1 MALEKT
7 KVESGFYYQEPGN
20 FSTKNVIEDFMKTEY
35 QEGLRNEFN
44 MMDALINR
52 LAKDTISGKK
62 KYKSFALGV
71 ADNVR
76 AVGQSFDRYELGF
89 DTFYNKGVETVEA
102 EFDTT
107 KLMAT
112 FAITDE
118 AILKGTGDGSLL
130 DVLKDS
136 LDRMEISLKHTMNRF
151 TYGAPDGKIGAV
163 KNVVSGGNAVAGEYF
178 EQVSITPVATKPSD
192 PRGAEHNE
200 FYGAAGPVV
209 VKFKMK
215 NSHSLL
221 PGMGIM
227 VELKSVSS
235 ATESDVTTNT
245 GYNVRL
251 VGRIWQKDNS
261 AIHDE
266 SVIMFV
272 DKVLVASG
280 TSTGSNAIS
289 ASYSDNNGG
298 TSYLSTLFTASTGV
312 LATFKT
318 NATVDGASV
327 SAIVYSRQLDDA
339 GAVNAEYHG
348 LEAILNPTGDARY
361 EKIFGVDRSIYS
373 SLKNTVV
380 DLNHNSYLTEETLR
394 DMSDHLALT
403 SPDGTSINLVCSNHR
418 IISTVEKAMMQFKE
432 TFYTQNSSGYQLGR
446 PDIKFDNFVLVKD
459 KYARDENVY
468 MLDQTKIGEL
478 VRRDFTWI
486 TSGEVNSVLQRRP
499 GTELYE
505 GIMNKYAD
513 MYIDAWRCHGIITNV
528 KVPAVG
534 AAVTQ
539 YSYPV
544 KVVNSA
550 TEPVPTDEV

>member
-1 MALEKT
+1 MAIEQ
-7 KVESGFYYQEPGN
+7 KVDSGFYYSEPGN

-52 LAKDTISGKK
+52 LSKDTISGKK

-71 ADNVR
+71 NDNVR
-76 AVGQSFDRYELGF
+76 AVGNSYDRYELGF

-136 LDRMEISLKHTMNRF
+136 LDRMEISLKHTMNRY
-151 TYGAPDGKIGAV
+151 TYGAPDGKIGEV
-163 KNVVSGGNAVAGEYF
+163 TKLTVVTVNKEAEG
-178 EQVSITPVATKPSD
+178 TKPSD
-192 PRGAEHNE
+192 PRGEEHNK
-200 FYGAAGPVV
+200 FYSSAPTV
-209 VKFKMK
+209 VKFRMT

-227 VELKSVSS
+227 IQ
-235 ATESDVTTNT
+235 DGTTKR
-245 GYNVRL
+245 YI
-251 VGRIWQKDNS
+251 GRIWQKDNS
-261 AIHDE
+261 NIHDE
-266 SVIMFV
+266 VVVMFV
-272 DKVLVASG
+272 DKVLKSTDNGKNWVIDGEALSG
-280 TSTGSNAIS
+280 NITVTG
-289 ASYSDNNGG
+289 
-298 TSYLSTLFTASTGV
+298 T
-312 LATFKT
+312 
-318 NATVDGASV
+318 
-327 SAIVYSRQLDDA
+327 VYSRQLEDA
-339 GAVNAEYHG
+339 RETTADEYHG
-348 LEAILNPTGDARY
+348 LEAILNPKNDPRY
-361 EKIFGVDRSIYS
+361 NKIFGVDRDIYS
-373 SLKNTVV
+373 SLKNTVM
-380 DLNHNSYLTEETLR
+380 NMNNEFLTEETLR

-403 SPDGTSINLVCSNHR
+403 SPEGTGINLVCSTHR
-418 IISTVEKAMMQFKE
+418 IISQVEKSLMQFKE
-432 TFYTQNSSGYQLGR
+432 TIYTQNSNGYQLGR

-459 KYARDENVY
+459 KYARDNNVY

-513 MYIDAWRCHGIITNV
+513 MYIDAWRCHGIITNCKTVEAGKPVNVYPYIV
-528 KVPAVG
+528 KDMPDV
-534 AAVTQ
+534 
-539 YSYPV
+539 
-544 KVVNSA
+544 
-550 TEPVPTDEV
+550 

>member
-1 MALEKT
+1 MADELVTINKPVNT
-7 KVESGFYYQEPGN
+7 GFYFEQPGN

-52 LAKDTISGKK
+52 LSKDTISGKK

-71 ADNVR
+71 NDNVR
-76 AVGQSFDRYELGF
+76 AVGKNYDRYELGF

-136 LDRMEISLKHTMNRF
+136 LDRMEISLKHTMNRY
-151 TYGAPDGKIGAV
+151 TYGAPDGKIGEVDKTYGIKKFTVDKKSAD
-163 KNVVSGGNAVAGEYF
+163 A
-178 EQVSITPVATKPSD
+178 KPEEV
-192 PRGAEHNE
+192 RGAAHNY
-200 FYGAAGPVV
+200 FYTDKVNV
-209 VKFKMK
+209 IEFKMA

-227 VELKSVSS
+227 IEDGTKR
-235 ATESDVTTNT
+235 
-245 GYNVRL
+245 Y

-261 AIHDE
+261 TIHDE
-266 SVIMFV
+266 KVIMFV
-272 DKVLVASG
+272 DK
-280 TSTGSNAIS
+280 
-289 ASYSDNNGG
+289 
-298 TSYLSTLFTASTGV
+298 YLENKQPVTDLPESI
-312 LATFKT
+312 
-318 NATVDGASV
+318 TVGDAV
-327 SAIVYSRQLDDA
+327 VYSRQLDDA
-339 GAVNAEYHG
+339 GDVNAEYHG
-348 LEAILNPTGDARY
+348 LEAILNPKDL
-361 EKIFGVDRSIYS
+361 EKYNTIFGVNRNVYT
-373 SLKNTVV
+373 SLKNTRV
-380 DLNHNSYLTEETLR
+380 DLGGESFLTEETLR

-403 SPDGTSINLVCSNHR
+403 SPEGTSINLVCSNHR
-418 IISTVEKAMMQFKE
+418 IISQVEKSLMQFKE
-432 TFYTQNSSGYQLGR
+432 AIYTQNSNGYQLGR

-459 KYARDENVY
+459 KYARDNNVY

-513 MYIDAWRCHGIITNV
+513 MYIDAWRCHGIITNC
-528 KVPAVG
+528 
-534 AAVTQ
+534 
-539 YSYPV
+539 
-544 KVVNSA
+544 KVVEA
-550 TEPVPTDEV
+550 GKPVNVYPTSVQSV

>member
-1 MALEKT
+1 MALETT
-7 KVESGFYYQEPGN
+7 KVDSGFFYQEPGN

-52 LAKDTISGKK
+52 LPKDTISGKK

-76 AVGQSFDRYELGF
+76 TVGNSFDRYELGF

-130 DVLKDS
+130 DILKDS
-136 LDRMEISLKHTMNRF
+136 LDRMELSLKHTMNRF
-151 TYGAPDGKIGAV
+151 TYGAPDGIIGKVTSA
-163 KNVVSGGNAVAGEYF
+163 KLEYVSLEAKAD
-178 EQVSITPVATKPSD
+178 KPSD
-192 PRGAEHNE
+192 PRGAEHNI
-200 FYGAAGPVV
+200 FYGTTAPTVL
-209 VKFKMK
+209 KFKMK

-227 VELKSVSS
+227 IEDVG
-235 ATESDVTTNT
+235 TEVTR
-245 GYNVRL
+245 YI
-251 VGRIWQKDNS
+251 GRIWQKDNS

-266 SVIMFV
+266 TVVMFV
-272 DKVLVASG
+272 DKVLA
-280 TSTGSNAIS
+280 GSEGN
-289 ASYSDNNGG
+289 
-298 TSYLSTLFTASTGV
+298 LTATDKPIADV
-312 LATFKT
+312 TITAAT
-318 NATVDGASV
+318 
-327 SAIVYSRQLDDA
+327 VYSRQLDDA
-339 GAVNAEYHG
+339 GSINAEYHG
-348 LEAILNPTGDARY
+348 LEAILNSTGKY
-361 EKIFGVDRSIYS
+361 SKIFGVDRNIYS
-373 SLKNTVV
+373 SLKNTIV
-380 DLNHNSYLTEETLR
+380 DLEGTKFLTEETLR

-403 SPDGTSINLVCSNHR
+403 SPDGTSVNLVCSTHR
-418 IISTVEKAMMQFKE
+418 IISQVEKSLMQFKE
-432 TFYTQNSSGYQLGR
+432 AIYTQNSNGYQLGR
-446 PDIKFDNFVLVKD
+446 PDIKFDNFVMVKD
-459 KYARDENVY
+459 KYSRDENVY

-513 MYIDAWRCHGIITNV
+513 MYIDAWRCHGLIKNC
-528 KVPAVG
+528 
-534 AAVTQ
+534 
-539 YSYPV
+539 
-544 KVVNSA
+544 KVVDPG
-550 TEPVPTDEV
+550 TPVNVYPTAVQSV

>member
-1 MALEKT
+1 MLDNS
-7 KVESGFYYQEPGN
+7 KVQSGFYYQEPGN
-20 FSTKNVIEDFMKTEY
+20 FSTKNIIEDFMKTEY

-52 LAKDTISGKK
+52 LSKDTISGKK

-76 AVGQSFDRYELGF
+76 AVGNSYDRYELGF

-151 TYGAPDGKIGAV
+151 TYGAPDGKIGKV
-163 KNVVSGGNAVAGEYF
+163 NGNLTF
-178 EQVSITPVATKPSD
+178 VSITAKDNKPTD
-192 PRGAEHNE
+192 PRGAEHNA
-200 FYGAAGPVV
+200 FYGSAPCV

-227 VELKSVSS
+227 IQEG
-235 ATESDVTTNT
+235 TTK
-245 GYNVRL
+245 RF

-261 AIHDE
+261 VIHDE
-266 SVIMFV
+266 VVIMFV
-272 DKVLVASG
+272 DKAL
-280 TSTGSNAIS
+280 TST
-289 ASYSDNNGG
+289 DG
-298 TSYLSTLFTASTGV
+298 TTWTTASLPAADVT
-312 LATFKT
+312 LT
-318 NATVDGASV
+318 NATVF
-327 SAIVYSRQLDDA
+327 SRQLDDA
-339 GAVNAEYHG
+339 GAINAEYHG
-348 LEAILNPTGDARY
+348 LEAILNPTNDSRY
-361 EKIFGVDRSIYS
+361 NKIFGVDRDIYS

-380 DLNHNSYLTEETLR
+380 DLGGTSFLTEETLR

-418 IISTVEKAMMQFKE
+418 IISQVEKSLMQFKE
-432 TFYTQNSSGYQLGR
+432 AIYTQNSNGYQLGR

-513 MYIDAWRCHGIITNV
+513 MYIDAWRCHGIITNCKMV
-528 KVPAVG
+528 EAGTPVSYYPKQVQVIDGAVET
-534 AAVTQ
+534 V
-539 YSYPV
+539 
-544 KVVNSA
+544 
-550 TEPVPTDEV
+550 

>member
-1 MALEKT
+1 MLENE
-7 KVESGFYYQEPGN
+7 KVNSGFYYQEPGN

-52 LAKDTISGKK
+52 LSKDTISGKK

-76 AVGQSFDRYELGF
+76 AVGNSYDRYELGF

-136 LDRMEISLKHTMNRF
+136 LDRMEVSLKHTMNRY
-151 TYGAPDGKIGAV
+151 TYGAPDGKIGKVVGNLTYVALTAV
-163 KNVVSGGNAVAGEYF
+163 DKEN
-178 EQVSITPVATKPSD
+178 KPAEV
-192 PRGAEHNE
+192 RGAEHNE
-200 FYGAAGPVV
+200 FYGSAPSV

-227 VELKSVSS
+227 IQDGTK
-235 ATESDVTTNT
+235 AR
-245 GYNVRL
+245 Y

-261 AIHDE
+261 KIHDE
-266 SVIMFV
+266 VVVMFV
-272 DKVLVASG
+272 DKVL
-280 TSTGSNAIS
+280 TSTDGKTWNPGTVPS
-289 ASYSDNNGG
+289 ADV
-298 TSYLSTLFTASTGV
+298 TLTD
-312 LATFKT
+312 AT
-318 NATVDGASV
+318 
-327 SAIVYSRQLDDA
+327 VYSRQLDDA
-339 GAVNAEYHG
+339 GAINAEYHG
-348 LEAILNPTGDARY
+348 LEAILNPTNDARY
-361 EKIFGVDRSIYS
+361 NKIFGVDRNIYS

-380 DLNHNSYLTEETLR
+380 DLEGTKFLTEETLR

-418 IISTVEKAMMQFKE
+418 IISQVEKSLMQFKE
-432 TFYTQNSSGYQLGR
+432 AIYTQNSGGYQLGR

-468 MLDQTKIGEL
+468 MLDQTKVGEL

-513 MYIDAWRCHGIITNV
+513 MYIDAWRCHGIITNCKMV
-528 KVPAVG
+528 NAGEPVN
-534 AAVTQ
+534 
-539 YSYPV
+539 YYPV
-544 KVVNSA
+544 A
-550 TEPVPTDEV
+550 TTTV

>member
-1 MALEKT
+1 MGVRDTETTA
-7 KVESGFYYQEPGN
+7 FHMQEPGN

-52 LAKDTISGKK
+52 LPKDTITGKK

-76 AVGQSFDRYELGF
+76 AVGNSYDRYELGF
-89 DTFYNKGVETVEA
+89 ESFYNKGVETVEA

-136 LDRMEISLKHTMNRF
+136 LDRMEVSLKHTMNRF
-151 TYGAPDGKIGAV
+151 TYGAPNGKIGTITSASLEYV
-163 KNVVSGGNAVAGEYF
+163 DLNADEDNLGRV
-178 EQVSITPVATKPSD
+178 TTKPSD
-192 PRGAEHNE
+192 PRGKEHNL
-200 FYGAAGPVV
+200 FYGETQPCIVR
-209 VKFKMK
+209 FKMK

-227 VELKSVSS
+227 IE
-235 ATESDVTTNT
+235 DGNNR
-245 GYNVRL
+245 Y

-266 SVIMFV
+266 VVVMFI
-272 DKVLVASG
+272 DKHLTKSG
-280 TSTGSNAIS
+280 SQWTAQTSLPTTDIQVNA
-289 ASYSDNNGG
+289 N
-298 TSYLSTLFTASTGV
+298 V
-312 LATFKT
+312 
-318 NATVDGASV
+318 ATVF
-327 SAIVYSRQLDDA
+327 SRQLDDT
-339 GAVNAEYHG
+339 GRINNEYTG
-348 LEAILNPTGDARY
+348 LEAILNPTEY
-361 EKIFGVDRSIYS
+361 PVIFGVNRNIYT
-373 SLKNTVV
+373 SLKNTEV
-380 DLNHNSYLTEETLR
+380 DLEGDQYLSEEVLR
-394 DMSDHLALT
+394 DVSDHMSLT
-403 SPDGTSINLVCSNHR
+403 SPDGTAVNLVCSNHR
-418 IISTVEKAMMQFKE
+418 IISQVEKSLMQFKE
-432 TFYTQNSSGYQLGR
+432 AIYTQNSNGYQLGR

-468 MLDQTKIGEL
+468 MLDQGKIGEL

-513 MYIDAWRCHGIITNV
+513 MYIDAWRCHGIIKRCKVSAPGTAI
-528 KVPAVG
+528 KVPEYARE
-534 AAVTQ
+534 
-539 YSYPV
+539 V
-544 KVVNSA
+544 KVVNTVTTKA
-550 TEPVPTDEV
+550 DTDTQSL

>member
-1 MALEKT
+1 MLENE
-7 KVESGFYYQEPGN
+7 KVTSGFYYQEPGN

-52 LAKDTISGKK
+52 LSKDTISGKK

-71 ADNVR
+71 NDNVR
-76 AVGQSFDRYELGF
+76 AVGNSYDRYELGF

-136 LDRMEISLKHTMNRF
+136 LDRMEVSLKHTMNRY
-151 TYGAPDGKIGAV
+151 TYGAPDGIIGKVEGNFTYVNLNADTANPGLKAADV
-163 KNVVSGGNAVAGEYF
+163 KPTEV
-178 EQVSITPVATKPSD
+178 
-192 PRGAEHNE
+192 RGAEHNY
-200 FYGAAGPVV
+200 FYGASQPCIVR
-209 VKFKMK
+209 FKMK

-227 VELKSVSS
+227 IQDGTK
-235 ATESDVTTNT
+235 TR
-245 GYNVRL
+245 Y

-261 AIHDE
+261 VIHDE
-266 SVIMFV
+266 VVVMFV
-272 DKVLVASG
+272 DKVL
-280 TSTGSNAIS
+280 TSTDGKTWTAGELPT
-289 ASYSDNNGG
+289 ADV
-298 TSYLSTLFTASTGV
+298 TLTD
-312 LATFKT
+312 AT
-318 NATVDGASV
+318 
-327 SAIVYSRQLDDA
+327 VYSRQLDDSREA
-339 GAVNAEYHG
+339 PAAEYHG
-348 LEAILNPTGDARY
+348 LEAILNPTKY
-361 EKIFGVDRSIYS
+361 PVIFGVDRRIYT
-373 SLKNTVV
+373 SLKNTEV
-380 DLNHNSYLTEETLR
+380 DLNNSAYLNEETLR

-403 SPDGTSINLVCSNHR
+403 SPEGTGINLVCSNHR
-418 IISTVEKAMMQFKE
+418 IISTVEKSLMQFKE
-432 TFYTQNSSGYQLGR
+432 AIYTQNAGGYQLGR

-459 KYARDENVY
+459 KYARDNNVY

-513 MYIDAWRCHGIITNV
+513 MYIDAWRCHGIIRNV
-528 KVPAVG
+528 AVPAAG
-534 AAVTQ
+534 TI
-539 YSYPV
+539 V
-544 KVVNSA
+544 KYNSA
-550 TEPVPTDEV
+550 PEGVTTV

>member
-1 MALEKT
+1 MSELVKD
-7 KVESGFYYQEPGN
+7 KVNSGFYYSEPGN

-52 LAKDTISGKK
+52 LSKDTISGKK

-71 ADNVR
+71 NDNVR
-76 AVGQSFDRYELGF
+76 AVGNSFDRYELGF

-151 TYGAPDGKIGAV
+151 TYGAPDGIIGEVDKDYGIKKFTVDKKSAD
-163 KNVVSGGNAVAGEYF
+163 A
-178 EQVSITPVATKPSD
+178 KPEEV
-192 PRGAEHNE
+192 RGAAHNY
-200 FYGAAGPVV
+200 FYTDK
-209 VKFKMK
+209 VKVIEFKMK

-227 VELKSVSS
+227 IEDGTKR
-235 ATESDVTTNT
+235 
-245 GYNVRL
+245 Y

-261 AIHDE
+261 KIHDE
-266 SVIMFV
+266 KVIMFV
-272 DKVLVASG
+272 DK
-280 TSTGSNAIS
+280 
-289 ASYSDNNGG
+289 
-298 TSYLSTLFTASTGV
+298 YLENKQPVEELPETITV
-312 LATFKT
+312 T
-318 NATVDGASV
+318 N
-327 SAIVYSRQLDDA
+327 AIVYSRQLDDA
-339 GAVNAEYHG
+339 GDVNAEYHG
-348 LEAILNPTGDARY
+348 LEAILNPTNNPDY
-361 EKIFGVDRSIYS
+361 NNIFGVNRNVYT

-380 DLNHNSYLTEETLR
+380 DLDHNNFLTEETLR

-418 IISTVEKAMMQFKE
+418 IISQVEKSLMQFKE
-432 TFYTQNSSGYQLGR
+432 AIYTQNSGGYQLGR

-459 KYARDENVY
+459 KYARNENVY

-513 MYIDAWRCHGIITNV
+513 MYIDAWRCHGIITNC
-528 KVPAVG
+528 
-534 AAVTQ
+534 
-539 YSYPV
+539 
-544 KVVNSA
+544 KVVEAGKPVSYYPTA
-550 TEPVPTDEV
+550 TTTV

>member
-1 MALEKT
+1 MALETT
-7 KVESGFYYQEPGN
+7 KVESGFFYQEPGN

-52 LAKDTISGKK
+52 LPKDTISGKK

-76 AVGQSFDRYELGF
+76 TVGNSFDRYELGF

-136 LDRMEISLKHTMNRF
+136 LDRMELSLKHTMNRF
-151 TYGAPDGKIGAV
+151 TYGAPDGIIGKVTSA
-163 KNVVSGGNAVAGEYF
+163 KLEYVSLETKAD
-178 EQVSITPVATKPSD
+178 KPSD
-192 PRGAEHNE
+192 PRGAEHNI
-200 FYGAAGPVV
+200 FYGTTAPTVL
-209 VKFKMK
+209 KFKMK

-227 VELKSVSS
+227 IE
-235 ATESDVTTNT
+235 DVGTKVTR
-245 GYNVRL
+245 YI
-251 VGRIWQKDNS
+251 GRIWQKDNS

-266 SVIMFV
+266 TVVMFV
-272 DKVLVASG
+272 DKVLTG
-280 TSTGSNAIS
+280 TTGNLA
-289 ASYSDNNGG
+289 ATDKP
-298 TSYLSTLFTASTGV
+298 TADVTITA
-312 LATFKT
+312 AT
-318 NATVDGASV
+318 
-327 SAIVYSRQLDDA
+327 VYSRQLDDA
-339 GAVNAEYHG
+339 GSINAEYHG
-348 LEAILNPTGDARY
+348 LEAILNSTGKY
-361 EKIFGVDRSIYS
+361 SKIFGVDRDIYS
-373 SLKNTVV
+373 SLKNTIV
-380 DLNHNSYLTEETLR
+380 DLEGTKFLTEETLR

-403 SPDGTSINLVCSNHR
+403 SPDGTSVNLVCSTHR
-418 IISTVEKAMMQFKE
+418 IISQVEKSLMQFKE
-432 TFYTQNSSGYQLGR
+432 AIYTQNSNGYQLGR
-446 PDIKFDNFVLVKD
+446 PDIKFDNFVMVKD
-459 KYARDENVY
+459 KYSRDENVY

-513 MYIDAWRCHGIITNV
+513 MYIDAWRCHGLIKNC
-528 KVPAVG
+528 
-534 AAVTQ
+534 
-539 YSYPV
+539 
-544 KVVNSA
+544 KVVDPG
-550 TEPVPTDEV
+550 TPVNVYPTAVQSV

>member
-1 MALEKT
+1 MAEIK
-7 KVESGFYYQEPGN
+7 KPVETGFYFEQPGN

-52 LAKDTISGKK
+52 LSKDTISGKK

-71 ADNVR
+71 NDNVR
-76 AVGQSFDRYELGF
+76 AVGQNYDRYELGF

-136 LDRMEISLKHTMNRF
+136 LDRMEVSLKHTMNRY
-151 TYGAPDGKIGAV
+151 TYGAPDGIIGKV
-163 KNVVSGGNAVAGEYF
+163 EGNFTYVNLNADSENPGLKA
-178 EQVSITPVATKPSD
+178 ATAKPTEV
-192 PRGAEHNE
+192 RGAEHNY
-200 FYGAAGPVV
+200 FYGASQPCI

-227 VELKSVSS
+227 IQ
-235 ATESDVTTNT
+235 DGTTKR
-245 GYNVRL
+245 Y

-266 SVIMFV
+266 VVVMFI
-272 DKVLVASG
+272 DKVL
-280 TSTGSNAIS
+280 TSEDGKTWTAGSIPTADI
-289 ASYSDNNGG
+289 
-298 TSYLSTLFTASTGV
+298 TLTD
-312 LATFKT
+312 AT
-318 NATVDGASV
+318 
-327 SAIVYSRQLDDA
+327 VYSRQLDDA
-339 GAVNAEYHG
+339 GAINAEYHG
-348 LEAILNPTGDARY
+348 LEAILNPTKY
-361 EKIFGVDRSIYS
+361 PVIFGVDRRIYT
-373 SLKNTVV
+373 SLKNTEV
-380 DLNHNSYLTEETLR
+380 DLDNKYYLNEETLR

-403 SPDGTSINLVCSNHR
+403 SPEGTGINLVCSNHR
-418 IISTVEKAMMQFKE
+418 VISAVEKSLMQFKQAI
-432 TFYTQNSSGYQLGR
+432 YTENSNGYQLGR
-446 PDIKFDNFVLVKD
+446 PDIKFDNFVMVKD
-459 KYARDENVY
+459 KYARDNNVY

-513 MYIDAWRCHGIITNV
+513 MYIDAWRCHGIIRN
-528 KVPAVG
+528 
-534 AAVTQ
+534 AAVPGANTIITPH
-539 YSYPV
+539 YAAPTEGD
-544 KVVNSA
+544 A
-550 TEPVPTDEV
+550 TPASV

>member
-1 MALEKT
+1 MALET
-7 KVESGFYYQEPGN
+7 NKVNSGFYAQEPGN

-52 LAKDTISGKK
+52 LPKDTITGKK

-102 EFDTT
+102 QFDTT

-118 AILKGTGDGSLL
+118 AILKGTGDGSLM

-151 TYGAPDGKIGAV
+151 TYGAPDGKIGA
-163 KNVVSGGNAVAGEYF
+163 
-178 EQVSITPVATKPSD
+178 ITSAKLALLPLTAQKDKPSD
-192 PRGAEHNE
+192 PRGAEHNV
-200 FYGAAGPVV
+200 FYGATAPVAV
-209 VKFKMK
+209 TFKMK

-227 VELKSVSS
+227 IVDTAADK
-235 ATESDVTTNT
+235 VTR
-245 GYNVRL
+245 Y
-251 VGRIWQKDNS
+251 VGTIWQKDNS
-261 AIHDE
+261 RIHDE
-266 SVIMFV
+266 SIVMFV
-272 DKVLVASG
+272 DKVY
-280 TSTGSNAIS
+280 T
-289 ASYSDNNGG
+289 
-298 TSYLSTLFTASTGV
+298 
-312 LATFKT
+312 
-318 NATVDGASV
+318 ATVTEGKVGSYTAADKPAADV
-327 SAIVYSRQLDDA
+327 TVTSAMVYSRQLDDT
-339 GAVNAEYHG
+339 GAINAEYHG
-348 LEAILNPTGDARY
+348 LEAILNPNNDARY
-361 EKIFGVDRSIYS
+361 NEIFGVDRSIYS

-380 DLNHNSYLTEETLR
+380 DLEGRSYLTEETLR

-403 SPDGTSINLVCSNHR
+403 SPDGTSVNLVCSTHR

-499 GTELYE
+499 GTEMYE

-513 MYIDAWRCHGIITNV
+513 MYIDAWRCHGVITNV
-528 KVPAVG
+528 KIPEVG
-534 AAVTQ
+534 APVTQ
-539 YSYPV
+539 YSRPV
-544 KVVNSA
+544 EITNTVTTVEKA
-550 TEPVPTDEV
+550 

>member
-1 MALEKT
+1 MALENE
-7 KVESGFYYQEPGN
+7 KVQSGFYTQPEGN
-20 FSTKNVIEDFMKTEY
+20 FSTKNVIEDFMKTDY

-52 LAKDTISGKK
+52 LPKDTITGKK

-76 AVGQSFDRYELGF
+76 AVGQSYDRYELGF

-102 EFDTT
+102 AFDTT

-151 TYGAPDGKIGAV
+151 TYGAPDGKIGNITDATGTV
-163 KNVVSGGNAVAGEYF
+163 GENAAL
-178 EQVSITPVATKPSD
+178 TKVDLSEVTGTKEAKPED
-192 PRGAEHNE
+192 PRGAQHNI
-200 FYGAAGPVV
+200 FYGNAPVAY
-209 VKFKMK
+209 KFRMK

-227 VELKSVSS
+227 IQDGT
-235 ATESDVTTNT
+235 AAR
-245 GYNVRL
+245 Y

-261 AIHDE
+261 NIHDE
-266 SVIMFV
+266 VVIMFIE
-272 DKVLVASG
+272 KAYS
-280 TSTGSNAIS
+280 STDGKTWTGANLP
-289 ASYSDNNGG
+289 SDETITVG
-298 TSYLSTLFTASTGV
+298 AD
-312 LATFKT
+312 
-318 NATVDGASV
+318 ATVF
-327 SAIVYSRQLDDA
+327 SRQLDDT
-339 GAVNAEYHG
+339 GAINAEYHG
-348 LEAILNPTGDARY
+348 LEAILNPTNNTEY
-361 EKIFGVDRSIYS
+361 NKIFGINRNVYS
-373 SLKNTVV
+373 SLKNTVM
-380 DLNHNSYLTEETLR
+380 DLEHKEFLTEEILR

-403 SPDGTSINLVCSNHR
+403 SPDGTAINLVCSNHR
-418 IISTVEKAMMQFKE
+418 IISAVEKALMQFKE
-432 TFYTQNSSGYQLGR
+432 AIYTQNSGGYQLGR

-468 MLDQTKIGEL
+468 MLDQGKIGEL

-528 KVPAVG
+528 KVPGVG
-534 AAVTQ
+534 KTVTQ
-539 YSYPV
+539 YARPV
-544 KVVNSA
+544 RVLDET
-550 TEPVPTDEV
+550 TETI

>member
-1 MALEKT
+1 MLENK
-7 KVESGFYYQEPGN
+7 KVESGFYYSEPGN

-52 LAKDTISGKK
+52 LSKDTISGKK

-71 ADNVR
+71 NDNVR
-76 AVGQSFDRYELGF
+76 AVGNSYDRYELGF

-136 LDRMEISLKHTMNRF
+136 LDRMEVSLKHTMNRY
-151 TYGAPDGKIGAV
+151 TYGAPDGIIGKVEGNFTYVNLNADTANPGLKAADV
-163 KNVVSGGNAVAGEYF
+163 KPTEV
-178 EQVSITPVATKPSD
+178 
-192 PRGAEHNE
+192 RGAEHNY
-200 FYGAAGPVV
+200 FYGASQPCIVR
-209 VKFKMK
+209 FKMK

-227 VELKSVSS
+227 IQDGTK
-235 ATESDVTTNT
+235 TR
-245 GYNVRL
+245 Y

-261 AIHDE
+261 VIHDE
-266 SVIMFV
+266 VVVMFV
-272 DKVLVASG
+272 DKVL
-280 TSTGSNAIS
+280 TSTDGKTWTAGELPT
-289 ASYSDNNGG
+289 ADV
-298 TSYLSTLFTASTGV
+298 TLTD
-312 LATFKT
+312 AT
-318 NATVDGASV
+318 
-327 SAIVYSRQLDDA
+327 VYSRQLDDSREA
-339 GAVNAEYHG
+339 PAAEYHG
-348 LEAILNPTGDARY
+348 LEAILNPTKY
-361 EKIFGVDRSIYS
+361 PVIFGVDRRIYT
-373 SLKNTVV
+373 SLKNTEV
-380 DLNHNSYLTEETLR
+380 DLNNSAYLNEETLR

-403 SPDGTSINLVCSNHR
+403 SPEGTGINLVCSNHR
-418 IISTVEKAMMQFKE
+418 IISTVEKSLMQFKE
-432 TFYTQNSSGYQLGR
+432 AIYTQNAGGYQLGR

-459 KYARDENVY
+459 KYARDNNVY

-513 MYIDAWRCHGIITNV
+513 MYIDAWRCHGIIRNV
-528 KVPAVG
+528 AVPAAG
-534 AAVTQ
+534 TI
-539 YSYPV
+539 V
-544 KVVNSA
+544 KYNSA
-550 TEPVPTDEV
+550 PEGVTTV

>member
-1 MALEKT
+1 MAIEKNVST
-7 KVESGFYYQEPGN
+7 GFFYEQPGN

-52 LAKDTISGKK
+52 LSKDTISGKK

-76 AVGQSFDRYELGF
+76 AVGNSYDRYELGF

-151 TYGAPDGKIGAV
+151 TYGAPDGKIGKV
-163 KNVVSGGNAVAGEYF
+163 DGDKTLTYVN
-178 EQVSITPVATKPSD
+178 ITPGTNKPSD
-192 PRGAEHNE
+192 PRGAEHNI
-200 FYGAAGPVV
+200 FYGSAPCV

-227 VELKSVSS
+227 IQEG
-235 ATESDVTTNT
+235 NT
-245 GYNVRL
+245 ARY

-261 AIHDE
+261 TIHNE
-266 SVIMFV
+266 TIIMFV
-272 DKVLVASG
+272 DKVL
-280 TSTGSNAIS
+280 TS
-289 ASYSDNNGG
+289 
-298 TSYLSTLFTASTGV
+298 
-312 LATFKT
+312 
-318 NATVDGASV
+318 VDGATWTV
-327 SAIVYSRQLDDA
+327 GTLPTGNVALTDATVFSRQLDDA
-339 GAVNAEYHG
+339 GAINAEYHG
-348 LEAILNPTGDARY
+348 LEAILNPTNDERY
-361 EKIFGVDRSIYS
+361 NTIFGVDRNIYS

-380 DLNHNSYLTEETLR
+380 DLNHEKFLTEETLR

-418 IISTVEKAMMQFKE
+418 IISQVEKSLMQFKE
-432 TFYTQNSSGYQLGR
+432 AIYTQNSGGYQLGR

-513 MYIDAWRCHGIITNV
+513 MYIDAWRCHGIITNCKMV
-528 KVPAVG
+528 ESGEPV
-534 AAVTQ
+534 
-539 YSYPV
+539 YYYPKQV
-544 KVVNSA
+544 EVVNSA
-550 TEPVPTDEV
+550 TQTV

>member
-1 MALEKT
+1 MADELVTINKPV
-7 KVESGFYYQEPGN
+7 KSGFYYEQPGN

-52 LAKDTISGKK
+52 LSKDTISGKK

-71 ADNVR
+71 NDNVR
-76 AVGQSFDRYELGF
+76 AVGNSYDRYELGF

-151 TYGAPDGKIGAV
+151 TYGAPDGKIGEV
-163 KNVVSGGNAVAGEYF
+163 TELNVVPVTTESG
-178 EQVSITPVATKPSD
+178 TKPSD
-192 PRGAEHNE
+192 PRGEEHNK
-200 FYGAAGPVV
+200 FYSSAPTV
-209 VKFKMK
+209 VKFRMT

-227 VELKSVSS
+227 IQ
-235 ATESDVTTNT
+235 DGTTKR
-245 GYNVRL
+245 Y

-261 AIHDE
+261 NIHDE
-266 SVIMFV
+266 VVVMFV
-272 DKVLVASG
+272 DKVLKSADNGKNWGIDSEALSG
-280 TSTGSNAIS
+280 KITVTG
-289 ASYSDNNGG
+289 
-298 TSYLSTLFTASTGV
+298 T
-312 LATFKT
+312 
-318 NATVDGASV
+318 
-327 SAIVYSRQLDDA
+327 VYSRQLEDSKETPA
-339 GAVNAEYHG
+339 AEYHG
-348 LEAILNPTGDARY
+348 LEAILNPKNDSKY
-361 EKIFGVDRSIYS
+361 NKIFGVDRDIYS
-373 SLKNTVV
+373 SLKNTVM
-380 DLNHNSYLTEETLR
+380 NMNNEFLTEETLR

-403 SPDGTSINLVCSNHR
+403 SPDGTSINLVCSTHR
-418 IISTVEKAMMQFKE
+418 IISQVEKSLMQFKE
-432 TFYTQNSSGYQLGR
+432 TIYTQNSNGYQLGR

-459 KYARDENVY
+459 KYARDNNVY

-513 MYIDAWRCHGIITNV
+513 MYIDAWRCHGIITNCKTVEAGKPVNVYPYIV
-528 KVPAVG
+528 KDMPDV
-534 AAVTQ
+534 
-539 YSYPV
+539 
-544 KVVNSA
+544 
-550 TEPVPTDEV
+550 

>member
-1 MALEKT
+1 MALENT
-7 KVESGFYYQEPGN
+7 KVTTGFYAQEPGN
-20 FSTKNVIEDFMKTEY
+20 FSTKNIIEDFMKTEY

-52 LAKDTISGKK
+52 LPKDTISGKK

-76 AVGQSFDRYELGF
+76 AVGNSYDRYELGF

-136 LDRMEISLKHTMNRF
+136 LDRMEIALKHTMNRY
-151 TYGAPDGKIGAV
+151 TYGAPDGKIGKV
-163 KNVVSGGNAVAGEYF
+163 NGNLEVVSLTGVTSE
-178 EQVSITPVATKPSD
+178 TKPSD
-192 PRGAEHNE
+192 PRGAEHNF
-200 FYGAAGPVV
+200 FYGDRVPTVY
-209 VKFKMK
+209 KFRMA

-227 VELKSVSS
+227 IQEGSTKR
-235 ATESDVTTNT
+235 
-245 GYNVRL
+245 Y

-261 AIHDE
+261 NIHDE
-266 SVIMFV
+266 VVIMFV
-272 DKVLVASG
+272 DKYLEYAS
-280 TSTGSNAIS
+280 S
-289 ASYSDNNGG
+289 AW
-298 TSYLSTLFTASTGV
+298 TAKTIPTTTQTL
-312 LATFKT
+312 T
-318 NATVDGASV
+318 NAV
-327 SAIVYSRQLDDA
+327 VYSRQLDDT
-339 GAVNAEYHG
+339 GAINAEYHG
-348 LEAILNPTGDARY
+348 LEAILNPENNSNY
-361 EKIFGVDRSIYS
+361 NKIFGVDRDVYS

-380 DLNHNSYLTEETLR
+380 NLNNESYLTEEILR

-403 SPDGTSINLVCSNHR
+403 SPDGTSISLVCANHR
-418 IISTVEKAMMQFKE
+418 IISAVEKSLMQFKE
-432 TFYTQNSSGYQLGR
+432 SIYTQNSSGYQLGR

-459 KYARDENVY
+459 KYARDANVY
-468 MLDQTKIGEL
+468 MLDQAKIGEL

-528 KVPAVG
+528 KTPGVG
-534 AAVTQ
+534 AIVSQ
-539 YSYPV
+539 YV
-544 KVVNSA
+544 KDVRVVEGKVETTTA
-550 TEPVPTDEV
+550 GE

>member
-1 MALEKT
+1 MLENE
-7 KVESGFYYQEPGN
+7 KVQSGFFYQEPGN

-52 LAKDTISGKK
+52 LSKDTISGKK

-71 ADNVR
+71 NDNVR
-76 AVGQSFDRYELGF
+76 AVGQNYDRYELGF

-136 LDRMEISLKHTMNRF
+136 LDRMEVSLKHTMNRY
-151 TYGAPDGKIGAV
+151 TYGAPDGIIGKV
-163 KNVVSGGNAVAGEYF
+163 EGNFTYVNLNADTENPGLKA
-178 EQVSITPVATKPSD
+178 ATAKPTEV
-192 PRGAEHNE
+192 RGAEHNY
-200 FYGAAGPVV
+200 FYGAAQPCI

-227 VELKSVSS
+227 IQ
-235 ATESDVTTNT
+235 DGTTKR
-245 GYNVRL
+245 Y

-266 SVIMFV
+266 VVVMFI
-272 DKVLVASG
+272 DKVL
-280 TSTGSNAIS
+280 TSTDGNTWTAGSVPT
-289 ASYSDNNGG
+289 SDV
-298 TSYLSTLFTASTGV
+298 TL
-312 LATFKT
+312 T
-318 NATVDGASV
+318 NAT
-327 SAIVYSRQLDDA
+327 VYSRQLDDA
-339 GAVNAEYHG
+339 GAINAEYHG
-348 LEAILNPTGDARY
+348 LEAILNPTKY
-361 EKIFGVDRSIYS
+361 PVIFGVDRRIYT
-373 SLKNTVV
+373 SLKNTEV
-380 DLNHNSYLTEETLR
+380 DLDNKAYLNEETLR

-403 SPDGTSINLVCSNHR
+403 SPEGTSINLVCSNHR
-418 IISTVEKAMMQFKE
+418 IISTVEKSLMQFKE
-432 TFYTQNSSGYQLGR
+432 AIYTQNSGGYQLGR

-459 KYARDENVY
+459 KYARDNNVY

-513 MYIDAWRCHGIITNV
+513 MYIDAWRCHGIIKNV
-528 KVPAVG
+528 AVPDPG
-534 AAVTQ
+534 HIIS
-539 YSYPV
+539 SYAL
-544 KVVNSA
+544 A
-550 TEPVPTDEV
+550 TKESEQSVATV

>member
-1 MALEKT
+1 MALNDKQVT
-7 KVESGFYYQEPGN
+7 TGFYVQPEGN

-35 QEGLRNEFN
+35 QEGLRNEFS

-52 LAKDTISGKK
+52 LPKDTITGKK

-76 AVGQSFDRYELGF
+76 AVGNSFDRYELGF

-151 TYGAPDGKIGAV
+151 TYGAPDGKIG
-163 KNVVSGGNAVAGEYF
+163 KVVGNLEYVTLGNDSF
-178 EQVSITPVATKPSD
+178 KSEKPTD
-192 PRGAEHNE
+192 PRGAEHNI
-200 FYGAAGPVV
+200 FYGNAQPCIVR
-209 VKFKMK
+209 FKMK

-227 VELKSVSS
+227 IQ
-235 ATESDVTTNT
+235 DGTTKR
-245 GYNVRL
+245 Y

-261 AIHDE
+261 TIHDE
-266 SVIMFV
+266 VVVMFI
-272 DKVLVASG
+272 DKVL
-280 TSTGSNAIS
+280 TFEGSNWTATALPTETITIS
-289 ASYSDNNGG
+289 D
-298 TSYLSTLFTASTGV
+298 
-312 LATFKT
+312 AT
-318 NATVDGASV
+318 
-327 SAIVYSRQLDDA
+327 VYSRQLDDA
-339 GAVNAEYHG
+339 GAINAEYHG
-348 LEAILNPTGDARY
+348 LEAILNPSNVAAYNR
-361 EKIFGVDRSIYS
+361 IFGVNREVYS

-380 DLNHNSYLTEETLR
+380 NLNGESYLTEEILR

-403 SPDGTSINLVCSNHR
+403 SPDGTAVNLVCANHR
-418 IISTVEKAMMQFKE
+418 IISSVEKALMQFKE
-432 TFYTQNSSGYQLGR
+432 TIYTQNSNGYQLGR

-468 MLDQTKIGEL
+468 MLDQGKIGEL

-528 KVPAVG
+528 KVPGVG
-534 AAVTQ
+534 ATVTQ
-539 YSYPV
+539 YV
-544 KVVNSA
+544 KSVKTVTEDA
-550 TEPVPTDEV
+550 TTSV

>member
-1 MALEKT
+1 MAEIK
-7 KVESGFYYQEPGN
+7 KPVETGFYFEQPGN

-52 LAKDTISGKK
+52 LSKDTISGKK

-71 ADNVR
+71 NDNVR
-76 AVGQSFDRYELGF
+76 AVGKNYDRYELGF

-136 LDRMEISLKHTMNRF
+136 LDRMEISLKHTMNRY
-151 TYGAPDGKIGAV
+151 TYGAPNGKIGEVDKAYGI
-163 KNVVSGGNAVAGEYF
+163 KKF
-178 EQVSITPVATKPSD
+178 TIDTKDASAKPEEV
-192 PRGAEHNE
+192 RGAAHNY
-200 FYGAAGPVV
+200 FYTDN
-209 VKFKMK
+209 VKVIEFKMA

-227 VELKSVSS
+227 IEDGTKR
-235 ATESDVTTNT
+235 
-245 GYNVRL
+245 Y

-261 AIHDE
+261 TIHDE
-266 SVIMFV
+266 KVIMFV
-272 DKVLVASG
+272 DKYLENKQPVDALPETIEVN
-280 TSTGSNAIS
+280 NA
-289 ASYSDNNGG
+289 
-298 TSYLSTLFTASTGV
+298 V
-312 LATFKT
+312 
-318 NATVDGASV
+318 
-327 SAIVYSRQLDDA
+327 VYSRQLDDA
-339 GAVNAEYHG
+339 GDVNAEYHG
-348 LEAILNPTGDARY
+348 LEAILNPKDDPNYDT
-361 EKIFGVDRSIYS
+361 IFGVNRKVYT
-373 SLKNTVV
+373 SLKNAKVN
-380 DLNHNSYLTEETLR
+380 LNGTEFLTEETLR

-403 SPDGTSINLVCSNHR
+403 SPEGTSINLVCSNHR
-418 IISTVEKAMMQFKE
+418 IISQVEKSLMQFKE
-432 TFYTQNSSGYQLGR
+432 TIYTQNSGGYQLGR

-459 KYARDENVY
+459 KYARDNNVY

-513 MYIDAWRCHGIITNV
+513 MYIDAWRCHGIITNC
-528 KVPAVG
+528 
-534 AAVTQ
+534 
-539 YSYPV
+539 
-544 KVVNSA
+544 KVVESGK
-550 TEPVPTDEV
+550 PVSVYPYVVKEMPEL

>member
-1 MALEKT
+1 MLDNT
-7 KVESGFYYQEPGN
+7 KVTTGFYAQPEGN

-52 LAKDTISGKK
+52 LPKDTITGKK

-76 AVGQSFDRYELGF
+76 AVGNSYDRYELGF

-136 LDRMEISLKHTMNRF
+136 LDRMEVSLKHTMNRF

-163 KNVVSGGNAVAGEYF
+163 VGNLEYVALGDGFKTHTKE
-178 EQVSITPVATKPSD
+178 TPTKPSD
-192 PRGAEHNE
+192 PRGAEHNI
-200 FYGAAGPVV
+200 FYGTAQPCI
-209 VKFKMK
+209 VKFRMK

-227 VELKSVSS
+227 IQTADKR
-235 ATESDVTTNT
+235 
-245 GYNVRL
+245 Y

-266 SVIMFV
+266 VVVAFI
-272 DKVLVASG
+272 DKALKFE
-280 TSTGSNAIS
+280 SNAWV
-289 ASYSDNNGG
+289 AD
-298 TSYLSTLFTASTGV
+298 TLPTGDV
-312 LATFKT
+312 
-318 NATVDGASV
+318 TVTGAV
-327 SAIVYSRQLDDA
+327 VYSRQLDDA

-348 LEAILNPTGDARY
+348 LEAILNPTNNILY
-361 EKIFGVDRSIYS
+361 NKIFGVDRNVYS

-380 DLNHNSYLTEETLR
+380 DLESKSYLTEEILR

-403 SPDGTSINLVCSNHR
+403 SPDGTAVNLVCANHR
-418 IISTVEKAMMQFKE
+418 IISTVEKALMQFKE
-432 TFYTQNSSGYQLGR
+432 TFYTQNANGYQLGR

-468 MLDQTKIGEL
+468 MLDQGKIGEL

-528 KVPAVG
+528 KVPGVG
-534 AAVTQ
+534 KVVTQ
-539 YSYPV
+539 YATPV
-544 KVVNSA
+544 RHIEADA
-550 TEPVPTDEV
+550 TEQSV